1 MIRRSFAALG
11 LASALA
17 FAAPTASA
25 EPLKE
30 LTFGV
35 ISTESTQNLRSV
47 WDPFIADMQ
56 KKLGMPVKAYF
67 APDYAGVIQ
76 AQRFNKVDIAW
87 YGNKSAIEAA
97 DRANGEVFVQTV
109 DSQGRPGYWSLLI
122 VHKDHPLA
130 QFEPAKTGGVDFDPQ
145 TYKGCEPCIEQM
157 LKTTKQLTLGN
168 GDPNSTSGF
177 LVPGYY
183 VFTLN
188 KLDAKKDFKR
198 MLTANHET
206 NALAVANKQV
216 DVATNNTES
225 LERLKKNFPEKY
237 AQIRAIWISPLIAS
251 DPIVWRKNLDE
262 ADKKKLRD
270 FFLSYGATGSDAQ
283 NERKILA
290 GLQWA
295 PFRASSNKQLVPF
308 RQLELAREKTK
319 VEADNAMSA
328 ADKAARL
335 AEIDAKLA
343 ALDKELAT
351 N

>member
-1 MIRRSFAALG
+1 MIRHSLAALG
-11 LASALA
+11 LAGALA
-17 FAAPTASA
+17 FTAPVTQA

-35 ISTESTQNLRSV
+35 ISTESSQNLRSV

-56 KKLGMPVKAYF
+56 RKLGMPVKAYF

-76 AQRFNKVDIAW
+76 AQRFGKVDIAW

-145 TYKGCEPCIEQM
+145 TYKGCEPCLAQM

-177 LVPGYY
+177 LVPSYY
-183 VFTLN
+183 VFAMN
-188 KLDAKKDFKR
+188 KIDAKKDFKR

-216 DVATNNTES
+216 DIATNNTES
-225 LERLKKNFPEKY
+225 LERLKINFPEKY
-237 AQIRAIWISPLIAS
+237 AKIRAIWISPLIAA
-251 DPIVWRKNLDE
+251 DPIVWRKDLDS
-262 ADKKKLRD
+262 ADKKKLKE
-270 FFLSYGATGSDAQ
+270 FFLGYGATGSDAE
-283 NERKILA
+283 NERKVLA

-295 PFRASSNKQLVPF
+295 PFRESSNKQLVPF
-308 RQLELAREKTK
+308 RQLGLASEKAK
-319 VEADNAMSA
+319 IENDENMSA
-328 ADKAARL
+328 ADKSKRL
-335 AEIDAKLA
+335 AEIDGKLE
-343 ALDKELAT
+343 ALSKELTT

>member
-1 MIRRSFAALG
+1 MIRRSLAAIG

-17 FAAPTASA
+17 FTAPTASA

-30 LTFGV
+30 LIFGV

-76 AQRFNKVDIAW
+76 AQRFGKVDIAW
-87 YGNKSAIEAA
+87 YGNKSAIEAV

-109 DSQGRPGYWSLLI
+109 SAQGLPGYWSVLI
-122 VHKDHPLA
+122 THKDNPLA
-130 QFEPAKTGGVDFDPQ
+130 QFEPVKSSGAAFDPEK
-145 TYKGCEPCIEQM
+145 YKTCEPCM
-157 LKTTKQLTLGN
+157 AYLVKNSKALTLAN

-177 LVPGYY
+177 LVPSYY

-188 KLDAKKDFKR
+188 KMDAKKDFKR
-198 MLTANHET
+198 MITANHET

-216 DVATNNTES
+216 DFATNNTEN
-225 LERLKKNFPEKY
+225 LERMAKNFPEKF
-237 AQIRAIWISPLIAS
+237 AQIRTFWISPLIAS

-262 ADKKKLRD
+262 ADKQKLRD
-270 FFLSYGATGSDAQ
+270 FFLTYGAGGSDAE

-319 VEADNAMSA
+319 IEGDDAMAA
-328 ADKAARL
+328 ADKAGKL
-335 AEIDAKLA
+335 AEIEAKLA
-343 ALDKELAT
+343 AFDKEMAT